1 MRSNKQQQC
10 VLWLLLALLS
20 KKSQSFQCHV
30 TTNTHT
36 HGHGNTH
43 GTYGNGHTQRLP
55 KLSSAW
61 RNDRIPSKLYN
72 TRTTAAAA
80 AAADSNSDLEDL
92 ANETNRNSIAN
103 AIDGSSTTSSAT
115 SSNSSRTIKNI
126 NVKRRSFLS
135 KGLTIATAAATAASV
150 PLAFPTP
157 TSAKEDLL
165 LTDPSKIVMS
175 MDASNLPDK
184 YATPSTKTSV
194 SPATPA
200 VVNEEISISSS
211 VSSNGG
217 GGSGAG
223 GRFCDAEMQRIN
235 VFEKAA
241 PSVVYIDTYVE
252 QRDAFSTNV

>member
-36 HGHGNTH
+36 SSHGNTHGNTH

-80 AAADSNSDLEDL
+80 EEDSNSDLEDL
-92 ANETNRNSIAN
+92 ANETNRNSNAN
-103 AIDGSSTTSSAT
+103 AIDGSSSAT
-115 SSNSSRTIKNI
+115 SNSSRTIKNI

-135 KGLTIATAAATAASV
+135 KGLTIATATAASV

-217 GGSGAG
+217 GGSAAG